1 MFYRYPILQNLP
13 EPPQISE
20 MEIFV
25 QKLSILDFF
34 GGPGY
39 ALAVFP
45 LTHLFLVLPFSSPE
59 KQKTLWFSD
68 VFKDRER
75 WIGKKWV

>member
-45 LTHLFLVLPFSSPE
+45 LTHLFLVYPFSSPR
-59 KQKTLWFSD
+59 KTENLM
-68 VFKDRER
+68 VF
-75 WIGKKWV
+75 WCFQG

>member
-13 EPPQISE
+13 ELPQISE

-45 LTHLFLVLPFSSPE
+45 LTHLFLVYPFSSPR
-59 KQKTLWFSD
+59 KTENLM
-68 VFKDRER
+68 VF
-75 WIGKKWV
+75 WCFQG